1 MTWWENEQK
10 LLPAGA
16 FARTDMAHP
25 VLFITSLCMFLA
37 HLVSIFTFGAP
48 LILQWSYLC
57 GVSTSVW
64 NHGTVNR
71 FAMWSD
77 RIMMVVGCAIDLY
90 FILSLP
96 LSQAV
101 HLLSLTMIAVAAY
114 AVGKYITG
122 GARAISVDVKGLTWK
137 EGNPWASTCHVVAH
151 AFVSLSHCSMLYFI
165 RLNDDDAE
173 THPVARSLVLTAGVM
188 PLLLYGLDVLDGE
201 QSMRCM
207 PAKIRSLWVVVNAI
221 VWVVLIGVPCMLCLC
236 LFPVLGRSVAERL
249 IWHCGCVYF
258 KIILWASA
266 VSLEI
271 IGLENLDAQVHYVFA
286 SNHVAWFDVPVI
298 FSALPFWMIPVSKVS
313 IAYIPIFGW
322 LVRLAGTILVE
333 RDNHTKCVES
343 MNNGFGSL
351 RERPKSVLLFPEGRR
366 SDDGTLQ
373 DFKRGGFMLAIQSK
387 MPVVPIALIGTDKI
401 AGRSFSASIRPR
413 RVTVVVG
420 TPVETTNMDVEDRNK
435 LACSIYTGMFILF
448 MYCLCRI
455 RDGF

>member
-1 MTWWENEQK
+1 
-10 LLPAGA
+10 
-16 FARTDMAHP
+16 
-25 VLFITSLCMFLA
+25 
-37 HLVSIFTFGAP
+37 
-48 LILQWSYLC
+48 
-57 GVSTSVW
+57 
-64 NHGTVNR
+64 
-71 FAMWSD
+71 
-77 RIMMVVGCAIDLY
+77 
-90 FILSLP
+90 
-96 LSQAV
+96 
-101 HLLSLTMIAVAAY
+101 
-114 AVGKYITG
+114 
-122 GARAISVDVKGLTWK
+122 
-137 EGNPWASTCHVVAH
+137 
-151 AFVSLSHCSMLYFI
+151 
-165 RLNDDDAE
+165 
-173 THPVARSLVLTAGVM
+173 
-188 PLLLYGLDVLDGE
+188 
-201 QSMRCM
+201 
-207 PAKIRSLWVVVNAI
+207 
-221 VWVVLIGVPCMLCLC
+221 
-236 LFPVLGRSVAERL
+236 
-249 IWHCGCVYF
+249 VYF